1 MRPSALVFII
11 VVVLLFNRSPWV
23 DAANGHDLIISNL
36 SDFGCFQMN
45 VRPILE
51 RFSQLAS
58 SAKLFQDGHAHGSFV
73 WVTRSNSPHAR
84 FGGVIVRKNLF
95 LFMLFSGQ
103 RLIAIILV
111 QLKRGLPHRRSILW
125 FVCKYDVP
133 GQKILCPAFYS
144 QSPPLYA
151 ART

>member
-58 SAKLFQDGHAHGSFV
+58 SAKLFQDGHAHGSLV
-73 WVTRSNSPHAR
+73 GSP
-84 FGGVIVRKNLF
+84 
-95 LFMLFSGQ
+95 
-103 RLIAIILV
+103 
-111 QLKRGLPHRRSILW
+111 GLTHRTLDLAASS
-125 FVCKYDVP
+125 CA
-133 GQKILCPAFYS
+133 KIYS
-144 QSPPLYA
+144 CSCCSVA
-151 ART
+151 ND